1 MLFYVDEM
9 GGEGMYK
16 TNRNTEQ
23 QAVIAVK
30 NGKQQ
35 HNQLFL
41 EVLSQEILY
50 LAEFS
55 LILHLQNLYIPESL
69 IDND

>member
-1 MLFYVDEM
+1 MPILM
-9 GGEGMYK
+9 GDIRDCLK

-23 QAVIAVK
+23 QAIIVVE

-55 LILHLQNLYIPESL
+55 LILHLQNLYIAKSL
-69 IDND
+69 IDDK